1 MTSVLEQRMQTGG
14 GWQDQIGGL
23 LPGVKLITTQPGADQ
38 TPTIRSVPFD
48 AKGTRDVSS
57 RCFLYFTGQKRMARN
72 ILSNVVN
79 RYASRADGI
88 LDLVSALKRGASAAA
103 DCLSRHDVSGF
114 AARVQEYWELKKKI
128 DPGSTNAGIEKLMSR
143 VKGAANAVL
152 LPGAGGGGFLF
163 VIARSAAAARRLR
176 ANFESNPPNPH
187 ARVFDFDIDPVGLK
201 VTVL

>member
-1 MTSVLEQRMQTGG
+1 M
-14 GWQDQIGGL
+14 
-23 LPGVKLITTQPGADQ
+23 
-38 TPTIRSVPFD
+38 
-48 AKGTRDVSS
+48 
-57 RCFLYFTGQKRMARN
+57 
-72 ILSNVVN
+72 
-79 RYASRADGI
+79 
-88 LDLVSALKRGASAAA
+88 
-103 DCLSRHDVSGF
+103 SGF

-128 DPGSTNAGIEKLMSR
+128 DPGSSNAGIEKLMSR

-176 ANFESNPPNPH
+176 ADFESNPPNPH